1 MKISASPFR
10 IKIHRDWSGNGGHSA
25 RHPSSKEVAMDS
37 RLVLVVVVAVALMAI
52 AVIVIGVVVARRRRK
67 EKLRQQFGPEYE
79 RAVRE
84 VGPARADSV
93 LAAREKRVAKF
104 SLRPLSAD
112 EWQSFTE
119 QWRIVQS
126 RFVDDPVG
134 SVADADSL
142 VDRLMASRGYPVS
155 DFEQRA
161 ADLSVGHAI
170 VVDNYRAAHSI
181 AARHRSG
188 QATTEDLRNAFIH
201 YRALFTE
208 LLQQP
213 GTPRPETPRKAV
225 A

>member
-1 MKISASPFR
+1 M
-10 IKIHRDWSGNGGHSA
+10 DA
-25 RHPSSKEVAMDS
+25 RVGIIVA
-37 RLVLVVVVAVALMAI
+37 LVLIAI
-52 AVIVIGVVVARRRRK
+52 AVAVIGLVIARRRRK
-67 EKLRQQFGPEYE
+67 AKLQQEFGPEYD

-84 VGPARADSV
+84 VGPKRADTE
-93 LAAREKRVAKF
+93 LLAREKRVARF
-104 SLRPLSAD
+104 SLRPLTAD
-112 EWQSFTE
+112 EWQSFTDRW
-119 QWRIVQS
+119 QSVQS

-134 SVADADSL
+134 SVADADEL
-142 VDRLMASRGYPVS
+142 VDRLMAARGYPMS

-170 VVDNYRAAHSI
+170 VVENYRAAHAI
-181 AARHRSG
+181 AMRHRAG

-213 GTPRPETPRKAV
+213 GTRKKAV